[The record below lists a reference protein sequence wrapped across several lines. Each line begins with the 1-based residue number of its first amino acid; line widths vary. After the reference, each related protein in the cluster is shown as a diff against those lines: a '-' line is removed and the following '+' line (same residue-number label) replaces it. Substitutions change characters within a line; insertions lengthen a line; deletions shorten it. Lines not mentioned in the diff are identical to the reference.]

1 MVSPS
6 DASLVE
12 RCCVLKPK
20 RGWSHD
26 PSPVFPR
33 QVRVFNV
40 WCEFPWKSGRSIIGP
55 WANTSTINSY
65 GLEPDEPHLRNSAIM
80 CHVQIRE
87 TGSIKGNQL
96 GMVQTP
102 MEELRYPKSHQVVAP
117 CQVQHQVGSI
127 RASQT
132 RHLMILMVPKSWTHQ
147 NSASSASVRIM
158 VKWSIFQI
166 RLEYLYNHLTIQ
178 RLFQ

>member
-1 MVSPS
+1 MIPWSQPRFSTPS
-6 DASLVE
+6 AGLQCVVRISLKIRKV
-12 RCCVLKPK
+12 
-20 RGWSHD
+20 HH
-26 PSPVFPR
+26 
-33 QVRVFNV
+33 
-40 WCEFPWKSGRSIIGP
+40 RSMGQHL
-55 WANTSTINSY
+55 NINSY

-147 NSASSASVRIM
+147 NSASSASGRIM